1 VGGAAHRQWQAVPG
15 PGKRGGLDL
24 FDGSHP
30 RLNRA
35 NIKHSASNMWLLRP
49 KEAPDITKACGAPD
63 MVLCSMQYSAAK
75 VGLKK
80 ANSLCHNAKLGVLER
95 E

>member
-1 VGGAAHRQWQAVPG
+1 
-15 PGKRGGLDL
+15 
-24 FDGSHP
+24 
-30 RLNRA
+30 
-35 NIKHSASNMWLLRP
+35 MWLLRP
-49 KEAPDITKACGAPD
+49 KEAPDITKARGAPD